1 MSQQE
6 ARRRELLRLLRYR
19 QGRQTTGISRISD
32 GGEKKIRTIGNLV
45 KGPIRFK
52 SLVIINGRQI
62 RAEEVEYKKV
72 CEKEKEKETVGKK
85 GTEEERGKTSRG
97 EKRLS
102 SAGFRCARKRGY
114 PGLNEWRRKSRADV
128 REATVVEREK
138 EAEREKERE
147 G

>member
-1 MSQQE
+1 M
-6 ARRRELLRLLRYR
+6 Y
-19 QGRQTTGISRISD
+19 
-32 GGEKKIRTIGNLV
+32 
-45 KGPIRFK
+45 
-52 SLVIINGRQI
+52 
-62 RAEEVEYKKV
+62 
-72 CEKEKEKETVGKK
+72 EKEKETVGKK

-102 SAGFRCARKRGY
+102 SAGFRSARKRGY

>member
-1 MSQQE
+1 
-6 ARRRELLRLLRYR
+6 RYR
-19 QGRQTTGISRISD
+19 QGRQTTDISSVRNNNLTWRGEAPRIIYFGGQKREITVALLDSFPLETRARNSWVSLTSISQISD
-32 GGEKKIRTIGNLV
+32 GGEKK
-45 KGPIRFK
+45 
-52 SLVIINGRQI
+52 
-62 RAEEVEYKKV
+62 
-72 CEKEKEKETVGKK
+72 KK

-128 REATVVEREK
+128 REATVVEREREK

>member
-1 MSQQE
+1 MTE
-6 ARRRELLRLLRYR
+6 
-19 QGRQTTGISRISD
+19 
-32 GGEKKIRTIGNLV
+32 EKKIRTIGNLV

-62 RAEEVEYKKV
+62 RAEVEEYKKV
-72 CEKEKEKETVGKK
+72 YEKEKETVAKK

-128 REATVVEREK
+128 RGNGGGERE
-138 EAEREKERE
+138 RGRE
-147 G
+147 GERKRGIEGGGEGRKKESS